1 MQKNIPEVEELIRL
15 IGKLPG
21 LGKKSATRI
30 ALRLI
35 NDKEQLKSLTNSLA
49 TVYKNAQRCS
59 ICGLL
64 KNKDKTC
71 LCSEKHF
78 HKICVVESLEDQ
90 IIVESSGVFSQ
101 SFHILGGLLSDKNLK
116 KNSDLLIPSLVQRIK
131 NNSIDEVI
139 LALSSTTEGA
149 ITCHYI
155 IDEIKN
161 FNLNVKISKLA
172 QGMSIGQELNT
183 ADDGTLISAFKNR
196 RSVTND

>member
-1 MQKNIPEVEELIRL
+1 MIASPINYQYVDSVAFDLIRN
-15 IGKLPG
+15 P
-21 LGKKSATRI
+21 
-30 ALRLI
+30 
-35 NDKEQLKSLTNSLA
+35 
-49 TVYKNAQRCS
+49 
-59 ICGLL
+59 
-64 KNKDKTC
+64 NKY
-71 LCSEKHF
+71 E
-78 HKICVVESLEDQ
+78 
-90 IIVESSGVFSQ
+90 IIVESSGVFME
-101 SFHILGGLLSDKNLK
+101 SFHVLGALLSDKDLK
-116 KNSDLLIPSLVQRIK
+116 KNDELLIPALVQRIK

-161 FNLNVKISKLA
+161 LNLNVKITKLA

>member
-49 TVYKNAQRCS
+49 AVYKNVQRCS
-59 ICGLL
+59 SCGLL

-71 LCSEKHF
+71 SCSEKHF

-90 IIVESSGVFSQ
+90 IIVESSGVFTE
-101 SFHILGGLLSDKNLK
+101 SFHVLGGLLSDKDLK
-116 KNSDLLIPSLVQRIK
+116 RNNELLIPALVQRIK
-131 NNSIDEVI
+131 NNSINEVI

-149 ITCHYI
+149 ITCHYV
-155 IDEIKN
+155 IDKIK
-161 FNLNVKISKLA
+161 NLNVKISKLA

>member
-1 MQKNIPEVEELIRL
+1 MQKNISEVEELIRL

-35 NDKEQLKSLTNSLA
+35 NNTEQLKSLTNSLA
-49 TVYKNAQRCS
+49 AVYKNVQRCS

-64 KNKDKTC
+64 KNKDKMC

-78 HKICVVESLEDQ
+78 QKICVVENLEDQ
-90 IIVESSGVFSQ
+90 IIVESSGVFTQ
-101 SFHILGGLLSDKNLK
+101 SFHVLGGLLSDKDLK
-116 KNSDLLIPSLVQRIK
+116 RNNELLIPALVQRIK
-131 NNSIDEVI
+131 NNSINEVI
-139 LALSSTTEGA
+139 LALSATTEGA

-155 IDEIKN
+155 IDEIN
-161 FNLNVKISKLA
+161 NLNLNVKISKLA
-172 QGMSIGQELNT
+172 QGMSIGQELNM

>member
-1 MQKNIPEVEELIRL
+1 MQKNIPEMEELIRL

-30 ALRLI
+30 TLKLI
-35 NDKEQLKSLTNSLA
+35 NNREQLKSLTNSLA
-49 TVYKNAQRCS
+49 AVYKNVQRCS

-78 HKICVVESLEDQ
+78 HKICVVEHLEDQ

-101 SFHILGGLLSDKNLK
+101 SFHVLGGLLSDKDLK
-116 KNSDLLIPSLVQRIK
+116 RNDELLIPSLVQRIK
-131 NNSIDEVI
+131 NNSINEVI
-139 LALSSTTEGA
+139 LALSSTTEAA
-149 ITCHYI
+149 ITCHYV
-155 IDEIKN
+155 IDKIK
-161 FNLNVKISKLA
+161 NLNVKISKLA